1 VRSKLTY
8 FLETMLKILQGP
20 MFDQDSGIYIAVFGF
35 LDRGSVFFFSLLF
48 GNNNNIGSVLS

>member
-1 VRSKLTY
+1 
-8 FLETMLKILQGP
+8 MLKILQGP